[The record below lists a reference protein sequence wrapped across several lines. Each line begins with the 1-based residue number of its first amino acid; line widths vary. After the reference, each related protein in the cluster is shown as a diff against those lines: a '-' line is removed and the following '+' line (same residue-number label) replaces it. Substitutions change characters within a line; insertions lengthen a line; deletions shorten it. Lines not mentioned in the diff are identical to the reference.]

1 MTTTT
6 VPVPVRLP
14 ADDLA
19 AGPTKALNALQAA
32 VDKSSIERSLQQLV
46 KLRAS
51 QINGCGYCVDLHSRD
66 AVEEGDTVQRVAG
79 VVVWREMPFFTE
91 RERAALELTE
101 AVTRLADNPISDQ
114 LYERVKT
121 QFSDQAMADLIYVIA
136 VINVWNRI
144 GATAHP
150 WPVE

>member
-6 VPVPVRLP
+6 VSVPVRLP

-32 VDKSSIERSLQQLV
+32 VDKSSIEQPLQHLV
-46 KLRAS
+46 PLRAS
-51 QINGCGYCVDLHSRD
+51 QINGCGYCVDMHSRE
-66 AVEEGDTVQRVAG
+66 AVEQGDTARRVNA
-79 VVVWREMPFFTE
+79 VAVWRETPFFTE

-101 AVTRLADNPISDQ
+101 AVTRLADNEISDA
-114 LYERVKT
+114 LYDRVKT

-150 WPVE
+150 WPLD